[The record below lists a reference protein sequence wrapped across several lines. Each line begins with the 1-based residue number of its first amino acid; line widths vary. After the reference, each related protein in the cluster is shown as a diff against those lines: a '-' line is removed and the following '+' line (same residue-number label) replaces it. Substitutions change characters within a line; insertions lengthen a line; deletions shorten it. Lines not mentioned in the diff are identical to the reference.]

1 MTAPE
6 NLVTHGI
13 STQVRPRGRF
23 DRRMVGVAIVVTL
36 IHVVMIV
43 GLARIIEAF
52 FLTDPPPPQPI
63 SIQLAQAPSP
73 SPPAVTPSPPAA
85 PPASAEPAESAKPS
99 DSPPLAPPAPPV
111 VKPAEPKRV
120 EERVPTLEEL
130 PKMGGVALNAFW
142 GNFSEGNLIA
152 KGALKLSFPAPDR
165 YQIELVTHAVGWAKL
180 FASAPLQAKG
190 EGRLGPGGFLPDRY
204 THKTPRGK
212 EEVSTFDYQ
221 KEKIFYSSLKEPLLL
236 PKGAQDRL
244 SFMIQLAWMMKVDPE
259 RFFLGGSL
267 RIPMAGRNKIEDVE
281 FMVLDDADVVLPGGV
296 LVPAVHLSS
305 AREGTN
311 YKGRIDV
318 WLDKTDRLLPVRI
331 RFEEVRGQ
339 VLDLLTVRE
348 P

>member
-1 MTAPE
+1 M
-6 NLVTHGI
+6 THGI
-13 STQVRPRGRF
+13 LKPVAAKRPL
-23 DRRMVGVAIVVTL
+23 DRRLAWVVLAVTL
-36 IHVVMIV
+36 AHVVLLV
-43 GLARIIEAF
+43 GLGRIIEAF
-52 FLTDPPPPQPI
+52 FPTEPPPPSPI
-63 SIQLAQAPSP
+63 AIQFAQAPAPPPPVSTEPPTSP
-73 SPPAVTPSPPAA
+73 PPAA
-85 PPASAEPAESAKPS
+85 SQAPSETAPLPEKPTV
-99 DSPPLAPPAPPV
+99 DTQAPPPQ
-111 VKPAEPKRV
+111 KPAEPKRV

-142 GNFSEGNLIA
+142 GDFSEGNMVA
-152 KGALKLSFPAPDR
+152 KGAIKLSFPAEDR

-212 EEVSTFDYQ
+212 EEVSTFDYE
-221 KEKIFYSSLKEPLLL
+221 KEKIFYSSLKEPLIL
-236 PKGAQDRL
+236 PKGVQDRL
-244 SFMIQLAWMMKVDPE
+244 SFMIQLAWMMKVDPD

-267 RIPMAGRNKIEDVE
+267 RIPMAGRNKIEDVD
-281 FMVLDDADVVLPGGV
+281 FQVLDDSDVILPGGI

-305 AREGTN
+305 ARAGAN

-339 VLDLLTVRE
+339 VLDLLTIRE

>member
-1 MTAPE
+1 
-6 NLVTHGI
+6 
-13 STQVRPRGRF
+13 
-23 DRRMVGVAIVVTL
+23 MVGVVIVVTL
-36 IHVVMIV
+36 VHLVMIV

-52 FLTDPPPPQPI
+52 SPSEPPPPQSI

-73 SPPAVTPSPPAA
+73 QTPTVAPPSSPLATPVTP
-85 PPASAEPAESAKPS
+85 AEPAKPS
-99 DSPPLAPPAPPV
+99 ESPTAAPAAPPV
-111 VKPAEPKRV
+111 VKSMEQKRV

-142 GNFSEGNLIA
+142 GNFSEGNLVA

-190 EGRLGPGGFLPDRY
+190 EGKLGPGGFLPDRY

-236 PKGAQDRL
+236 PKGVQDRL

-281 FMVLDDADVVLPGGV
+281 FLVLDDADVVLPGGV

>member
-1 MTAPE
+1 M
-6 NLVTHGI
+6 THGI
-13 STQVRPRGRF
+13 LKTVPSKRPF
-23 DRRMVGVAIVVTL
+23 DRRLVWAVLAVTL
-36 IHVVMIV
+36 VHLILLV
-43 GLARIIEAF
+43 GLARIIEALF
-52 FLTDPPPPQPI
+52 PSEPPPPPPI
-63 SIQLAQAPSP
+63 AIQFAQAPAPPAPVSAEPPPSP
-73 SPPAVTPSPPAA
+73 SPAA
-85 PPASAEPAESAKPS
+85 PQAPAETT
-99 DSPPLAPPAPPV
+99 PALE
-111 VKPAEPKRV
+111 KPAIDPQTVAPKKPTEPKRV

-142 GNFSEGNLIA
+142 GNFTEGNLIA
-152 KGALKLSFPAPDR
+152 KGAIKLSFPAPDR

-212 EEVSTFDYQ
+212 EEVSTFDYE
-221 KEKIFYSSLKEPLLL
+221 KEKIFYSSLKEPLVL
-236 PKGAQDRL
+236 PKGIQDRL

-267 RIPMAGRNKIEDVE
+267 RIPMAGRNKIEDVD
-281 FMVLDDADVVLPGGV
+281 FQVLDDSDVILPGGI

-305 AREGTN
+305 AREGAN

>member
-1 MTAPE
+1 M
-6 NLVTHGI
+6 THGI
-13 STQVRPRGRF
+13 LKTVPSKRPF
-23 DRRMVGVAIVVTL
+23 DRRLVWAVLAVTL
-36 IHVVMIV
+36 VHLILLV
-43 GLARIIEAF
+43 GLARIIEALF
-52 FLTDPPPPQPI
+52 PSEPPPPPPI
-63 SIQLAQAPSP
+63 AIQFAQAPAPPAPVSAEPPPSP
-73 SPPAVTPSPPAA
+73 SPAA
-85 PPASAEPAESAKPS
+85 PQAPAETT
-99 DSPPLAPPAPPV
+99 PALE
-111 VKPAEPKRV
+111 KPAIDPQTVAPKKPTEPKRV

-142 GNFSEGNLIA
+142 GNFTEGNLIA
-152 KGALKLSFPAPDR
+152 KGAIKLSFPAPDR

-212 EEVSTFDYQ
+212 EEVSTFDYE
-221 KEKIFYSSLKEPLLL
+221 KEKIFYSSLKEPLAL
-236 PKGAQDRL
+236 PKGIQDRL

-267 RIPMAGRNKIEDVE
+267 RIPMAGRNKIEDVD
-281 FMVLDDADVVLPGGV
+281 FQVLDDSDVILPGGI

-305 AREGTN
+305 AREGAN

>member
-1 MTAPE
+1 M
-6 NLVTHGI
+6 THGI
-13 STQVRPRGRF
+13 LKTVPSKRPF
-23 DRRMVGVAIVVTL
+23 DRRLVWAVLAVTL
-36 IHVVMIV
+36 VHLILLV
-43 GLARIIEAF
+43 GLARIIEALF
-52 FLTDPPPPQPI
+52 PSEPPPPPPI
-63 SIQLAQAPSP
+63 AIQFAQAPAPPAPVSAEPPPSP
-73 SPPAVTPSPPAA
+73 SPAA
-85 PPASAEPAESAKPS
+85 PQAPAETT
-99 DSPPLAPPAPPV
+99 PALE
-111 VKPAEPKRV
+111 KPAIDPQTVAPKKPTEPKRV

-142 GNFSEGNLIA
+142 GNFTEGNLIA
-152 KGALKLSFPAPDR
+152 KGAIKLSFPAPDR

-212 EEVSTFDYQ
+212 EEVSTFDYE

-236 PKGAQDRL
+236 PKGIQDRL

-267 RIPMAGRNKIEDVE
+267 RIPMAGRNKIEDVD
-281 FMVLDDADVVLPGGV
+281 FQVLDDSDVILPGGI

-305 AREGTN
+305 AREGAN

>member
-1 MTAPE
+1 
-6 NLVTHGI
+6 
-13 STQVRPRGRF
+13 
-23 DRRMVGVAIVVTL
+23 
-36 IHVVMIV
+36 MIV
-43 GLARIIEAF
+43 GIARIIEAF
-52 FLTDPPPPQPI
+52 FPSPPPAPQPI

-73 SPPAVTPSPPAA
+73 QPPAA
-85 PPASAEPAESAKPS
+85 LPPPRPPPAAAPAVS
-99 DSPPLAPPAPPV
+99 SPPLSQAAQEAAPAPPV
-111 VKPAEPKRV
+111 RKPVEPKRV

-142 GNFSEGNLIA
+142 GDFSDGNLVA
-152 KGALKLSFPAPDR
+152 KGALKLSFPEPDR
-165 YQIELVTHAVGWAKL
+165 YQIELITHAVGWAKL

-190 EGRLGPGGFLPDRY
+190 EGRLGPGGFLPERY

-221 KEKIFYSSLKEPLLL
+221 KEKIFYSSLKDPLLL
-236 PKGAQDRL
+236 PKGVQDRL

-259 RFFLGGSL
+259 RFFLGGVL
-267 RIPMAGRNKIEDVE
+267 RIPMAGRNKIEEVD
-281 FMVLDDADVVLPGGV
+281 FLVLDDADVVLPGGV

-305 AREGTN
+305 AREGAN

-331 RFEEVRGQ
+331 RFEEARGQ

>member
-1 MTAPE
+1 MIWVV
-6 NLVTHGI
+6 LG
-13 STQVRPRGRF
+13 
-23 DRRMVGVAIVVTL
+23 VTL
-36 IHVVMIV
+36 VHLVLLV
-43 GLARIIEAF
+43 GLARIIEALF
-52 FLTDPPPPQPI
+52 PSEPPPPLPI
-63 SIQLAQAPSP
+63 SVQFSQTPAPEPKASP
-73 SPPAVTPSPPAA
+73 
-85 PPASAEPAESAKPS
+85 PPASPAASTPSTETAPPIESPRAE
-99 DSPPLAPPAPPV
+99 APPAPPV
-111 VKPAEPKRV
+111 QRPASPKRL

-142 GNFSEGNLIA
+142 GNFTEGNLVA
-152 KGALKLSFPAPDR
+152 KGAIKLSFPAPDR

-212 EEVSTFDYQ
+212 EEVSTFDYE
-221 KEKIFYSSLKEPLLL
+221 KEKIFYSSLKDPLIL
-236 PKGAQDRL
+236 PKGVQDRL
-244 SFMIQLAWMMKVDPE
+244 SFMIQLAWMMKIDPD

-267 RIPMAGRNKIEDVE
+267 RIPMAGRNKIEDVD
-281 FMVLDDADVVLPGGV
+281 FLVLDDADVILPGGV

-305 AREGTN
+305 AREGAN

>member
-1 MTAPE
+1 M
-6 NLVTHGI
+6 THGI
-13 STQVRPRGRF
+13 LKQVPSKRSL
-23 DRRMVGVAIVVTL
+23 DRRVIGAALVVTVAHL
-36 IHVVMIV
+36 VLLV
-43 GLARIIEAF
+43 GLARIVEALF
-52 FLTDPPPPQPI
+52 PSEPPPPMPI
-63 SIQLAQAPSP
+63 
-73 SPPAVTPSPPAA
+73 AVQFSQA
-85 PPASAEPAESAKPS
+85 PPAPQPQASPPPAS
-99 DSPPLAPPAPPV
+99 SPPLATPSAETVLPTEDPGKDVQPTPPAQKTV
-111 VKPAEPKRV
+111 VPKRP

-142 GNFSEGNLIA
+142 GNFTEGNLIA
-152 KGALKLSFPAPDR
+152 KGAIKLSFPAPDR

-212 EEVSTFDYQ
+212 EEVSTFDYE
-221 KEKIFYSSLKEPLLL
+221 KEKIFYSSLKEPLFL
-236 PKGAQDRL
+236 PKGVQDRL
-244 SFMIQLAWMMKVDPE
+244 SFMIQLAWMMKVDPD

-267 RIPMAGRNKIEDVE
+267 RIPMAGRNKIEDVD
-281 FMVLDDADVVLPGGV
+281 FLVLDDSDVILPGGV

-305 AREGTN
+305 AREGAN

-339 VLDLLTVRE
+339 VLDLLTTRE

>member
-1 MTAPE
+1 M
-6 NLVTHGI
+6 THGI
-13 STQVRPRGRF
+13 LKQVSSKRSR
-23 DRRMVGVAIVVTL
+23 DRSIIGVALVVTL
-36 IHVVMIV
+36 AHLVLLV
-43 GLARIIEAF
+43 GLARIIEALF
-52 FLTDPPPPQPI
+52 PTEPPPPMPI
-63 SIQLAQAPSP
+63 AVQFSQAPSAP
-73 SPPAVTPSPPAA
+73 QPQTSPPPATTAVASPPAQTALPSENPI
-85 PPASAEPAESAKPS
+85 K
-99 DSPPLAPPAPPV
+99 DVQPAPPGQ
-111 VKPAEPKRV
+111 KPAVPKRI

-142 GNFSEGNLIA
+142 GNFTEGNMIA
-152 KGALKLSFPAPDR
+152 KGAIKLSFPAPDR
-165 YQIELVTHAVGWAKL
+165 YQIELVTHAVGWAKM

-190 EGRLGPGGFLPDRY
+190 EGRIGPGGFLPDRY

-212 EEVSTFDYQ
+212 EEVSTFDYE

-236 PKGAQDRL
+236 PKGVQDRL
-244 SFMIQLAWMMKVDPE
+244 SFMIQLAWMMKVDPD

-267 RIPMAGRNKIEDVE
+267 RVPMAGRNKIEDVD
-281 FMVLDDADVVLPGGV
+281 FQVLDDSDVILPGGV

-305 AREGTN
+305 AREGAN

-339 VLDLLTVRE
+339 VLDLLTIRE

>member
-1 MTAPE
+1 
-6 NLVTHGI
+6 
-13 STQVRPRGRF
+13 
-23 DRRMVGVAIVVTL
+23 
-36 IHVVMIV
+36 MIV
-43 GLARIIEAF
+43 GIARIIEAF
-52 FLTDPPPPQPI
+52 FPSPPPAPQPI

-73 SPPAVTPSPPAA
+73 QPPAALPPPPPPPAAAPAVPSPPLSQAA
-85 PPASAEPAESAKPS
+85 QEAA
-99 DSPPLAPPAPPV
+99 PAPPV
-111 VKPAEPKRV
+111 RKPVEPKRV

-130 PKMGGVALNAFW
+130 PKIGGVALNAFW
-142 GNFSEGNLIA
+142 GDFSDGNLVA
-152 KGALKLSFPAPDR
+152 KGALKLSFPEPDR
-165 YQIELVTHAVGWAKL
+165 YQIELITHAVGWAKL

-190 EGRLGPGGFLPDRY
+190 EGRLGPGGFLPERY

-221 KEKIFYSSLKEPLLL
+221 KEKIFYSSLKDPLLL
-236 PKGAQDRL
+236 PKGVQDRL

-259 RFFLGGSL
+259 RFFLGGVL
-267 RIPMAGRNKIEDVE
+267 RIPMAGRNKIEEVD
-281 FMVLDDADVVLPGGV
+281 FLVLDDADVVLPGGV

-305 AREGTN
+305 AREGAN

-331 RFEEVRGQ
+331 RFEEARGQ

>member
-1 MTAPE
+1 M
-6 NLVTHGI
+6 THGI
-13 STQVRPRGRF
+13 LKQVPSKRSL
-23 DRRMVGVAIVVTL
+23 DRRIIGVALVVTL
-36 IHVVMIV
+36 AHLVLLV
-43 GLARIIEAF
+43 GLARIIEALF
-52 FLTDPPPPQPI
+52 PTEPPPPMPI
-63 SIQLAQAPSP
+63 
-73 SPPAVTPSPPAA
+73 AVQFSQ
-85 PPASAEPAESAKPS
+85 
-99 DSPPLAPPAPPV
+99 APPAPQPV
-111 VKPAEPKRV
+111 ASPPPASPAVASPSAETAPPSENPSKDTQPTPPAQKPATPKRV

-142 GNFSEGNLIA
+142 GNFTEGNMIA
-152 KGALKLSFPAPDR
+152 KGAIKLSFPAPDR

-190 EGRLGPGGFLPDRY
+190 EGRIGPGGFLPDRY

-212 EEVSTFDYQ
+212 EEVSTFDYE

-236 PKGAQDRL
+236 PKGVQDRL
-244 SFMIQLAWMMKVDPE
+244 SFMIQLAWMMKVDPD

-267 RIPMAGRNKIEDVE
+267 RIPMAGRNKIEDVD
-281 FMVLDDADVVLPGGV
+281 FQVLDDSDVILPGGI

-305 AREGTN
+305 AREGAN

-339 VLDLLTVRE
+339 VLDLLTIRD

>member
-6 NLVTHGI
+6 TLVTHGI
-13 STQVRPRGRF
+13 SKQVAPRGRF
-23 DRRMVGVAIVVTL
+23 DRRIIWVAIAVTFAHL
-36 IHVVMIV
+36 VMVV

-52 FLTDPPPPQPI
+52 FPSEPPPPQPI

-73 SPPAVTPSPPAA
+73 PPPAAASPTPPPAA
-85 PPASAEPAESAKPS
+85 PAQPAEPTKPS
-99 DSPPLAPPAPPV
+99 ESPSAAPPAPPV

-142 GNFSEGNLIA
+142 GNFSEGNLVA

-204 THKTPRGK
+204 THRTPRGK

-236 PKGAQDRL
+236 PKGVQDRL

-281 FMVLDDADVVLPGGV
+281 FLVLDDADVVLPGGV